1 MHQMPNL
8 CTWNELMNQ
17 IYNIRKKIKK
27 HTKRNQTNKI
37 ISNNLTLIHDD
48 YEKASKIT
56 SIRH

>member
-1 MHQMPNL
+1 MPNL